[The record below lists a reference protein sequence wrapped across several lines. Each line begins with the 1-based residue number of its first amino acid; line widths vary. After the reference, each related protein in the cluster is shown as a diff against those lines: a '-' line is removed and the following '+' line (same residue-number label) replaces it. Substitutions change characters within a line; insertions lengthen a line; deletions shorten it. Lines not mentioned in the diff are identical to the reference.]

1 MIKIITGW
9 SNKGGSTFAFI
20 NLMKELKEAGYDSIL
35 YGPHEWHLD
44 KCNGAMHKDFTINQD
59 DIIIAHFIE
68 LPSGIPKPKKII
80 LACHEKDIFE
90 VGNVRPFWD
99 TVVFLNDKQRK
110 YHKNYFGNY
119 EIIPNVKVL
128 FENKPKSEEAKNTAG
143 IIGSF
148 DINKQTHISIERA
161 VNDGFKK
168 VLLFGAVSNQN
179 YYNEFVKPL
188 IDKYDNVSE
197 YGFISNKQEMYDM
210 IGTAYLSS
218 KSEVASLVKDE
229 CYSTGTEFK
238 GNHATNNDT
247 IDITNEEVISKWLK
261 VLEL

>member
-9 SNKGGSTFAFI
+9 SNKGGSTFALM
-20 NLMKELKEAGYDSIL
+20 NLMKEFEKAGHECIM

-44 KCNGAMHKDFTINQD
+44 KCNGAMLKDFVISED
-59 DIIIAHFIE
+59 DIIIAHFIQ
-68 LPSGIPKPKKII
+68 LPGGPKPKKVV
-80 LACHEKDIFE
+80 LSCHEKDVFE
-90 VGNVRPFWD
+90 VGNIRPFWD
-99 TVVFLNDKQRK
+99 TVVFLNEKQRK
-110 YHKNYFGNY
+110 YHKNYFGPY
-119 EIIPNVKVL
+119 EIIPNTKVP
-128 FENKPKSEEAKNTAG
+128 FEKKPKSDEAKKTAG

-148 DINKQTHISIERA
+148 DVNKQTHISIERA
-161 VNDGFKK
+161 VNDGFEK
-168 VLLFGAVSNQN
+168 VLLFGGVSDQE

-188 IDKYDNVSE
+188 VDKYDNVSE
-197 YGFISNKQEMYDM
+197 YGFIADKQEMYDM

-247 IDITNEEVISKWLK
+247 VEMTNEEVVEKWIK
-261 VLEL
+261 VLGL